1 MILLICS
8 AVFAALS
15 LPMVFRLVPM
25 NHLYGARFPQS
36 FKSEAHWHAI
46 NRVGGFALLAAS
58 IPMAFIG
65 AVSIAVGCA
74 SEMMQVVVLMVATIS
89 TAAYSY
95 FQARS
100 IDSKIS
106 ADTDGKLAG

>member
-15 LPMVFRLVPM
+15 LPMVFRLVRM

-36 FKSEAHWHAI
+36 FKSEAHWYAI

-65 AVSIAVGCA
+65 AVGCA

-100 IDSKIS
+100 IGSEIS
-106 ADTDGKLAG
+106 ADTDAKLAG